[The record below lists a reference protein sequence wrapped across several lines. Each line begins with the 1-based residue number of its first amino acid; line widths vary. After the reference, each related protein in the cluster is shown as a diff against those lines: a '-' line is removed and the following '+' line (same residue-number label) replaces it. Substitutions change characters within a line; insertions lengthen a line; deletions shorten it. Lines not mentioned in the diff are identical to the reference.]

1 MDSSIVYIV
10 AAIIIIL
17 IIAVATEV
25 AFTIIGAIIGF
36 IVFFA
41 PLGLIAFLGEKLHL
55 HGIIVCLLSIAW
67 IIIGCMFLDSIFE
80 KL

>member
-1 MDSSIVYIV
+1 MDSSIIYIV
-10 AAIIIIL
+10 GTMIIIL
-17 IIAVATEV
+17 VIALFVEV
-25 AFTIIGAIIGF
+25 AFTIIGAIIGI

-41 PLGLIAFLGEKLHL
+41 PIGLIAFLGEKLHL